1 MYALVAAAGLLGL
14 LLTPAFKGMGFLLH
28 IILPFSV
35 GDGWNIFQ
43 S

>member
-1 MYALVAAAGLLGL
+1 LA
-14 LLTPAFKGMGFLLH
+14 PAVKGMRLLLH

>member
-1 MYALVAAAGLLGL
+1 MAL
-14 LLTPAFKGMGFLLH
+14 LLTPAYKGMEFLLH